1 MLELESR
8 ASFLLKGTF
17 IKFLQ
22 LEPQRNVFT
31 QPSMGHN
38 AWEITAYL
46 FALQFE
52 LKVVQEE
59 FRDAMTE
66 NAALEGEVSQ
76 LTYEVRS
83 LYKYDDIFHS
93 S

>member
-1 MLELESR
+1 
-8 ASFLLKGTF
+8 
-17 IKFLQ
+17 
-22 LEPQRNVFT
+22 
-31 QPSMGHN
+31 MGLN
-38 AWEITAYL
+38 EWEIIFSYL
-46 FALQFE
+46 CVLQFE

-83 LYKYDDIFHS
+83 LYTVILKDSYTLTPNLNMKKWF
-93 S
+93 

>member
-1 MLELESR
+1 M
-8 ASFLLKGTF
+8 
-17 IKFLQ
+17 
-22 LEPQRNVFT
+22 
-31 QPSMGHN
+31 
-38 AWEITAYL
+38 
-46 FALQFE
+46 LQFE

-83 LYKYDDIFHS
+83 SIKHHDVHVLHS
-93 S
+93 

>member
-1 MLELESR
+1 
-8 ASFLLKGTF
+8 
-17 IKFLQ
+17 
-22 LEPQRNVFT
+22 
-31 QPSMGHN
+31 MGHN

-46 FALQFE
+46 CALQFE

-83 LYKYDDIFHS
+83 LLLLAEN
-93 S
+93 

>member
-1 MLELESR
+1 
-8 ASFLLKGTF
+8 
-17 IKFLQ
+17 
-22 LEPQRNVFT
+22 
-31 QPSMGHN
+31 MGHN

-46 FALQFE
+46 CVLQFE

-66 NAALEGEVSQ
+66 NASLEGEVSQ

-83 LYKYDDIFHS
+83 LFKHDD
-93 S
+93 